1 MVTCHNFLQFW
12 VKKIVLGRFNEFV
25 VICDMLKDPNRSAEK
40 MIMTIEK
47 LNLDYWIW
55 VPGVSYSGLFSS
67 SYSPDRPPPSPFS
80 SGFFSGLVFSG
91 ASTPSPPFSRRE
103 NEKNLRHFLTVP

>member
-55 VPGVSYSGLFSS
+55 APGLSYIGLFST
-67 SYSPDRPPPSPFS
+67 SYSPPHPFS

-91 ASTPSPPFSRRE
+91 ASTPSPPFFPKRKRKE
-103 NEKNLRHFLTVP
+103 LEVFPYGP